1 MSTSPKDLTAAD
13 SLRLAAADGH
23 RFAAYRSRPRAG
35 TPKGGLVVIQEIF
48 GTNRHIRNVAD
59 SWAAQGYLCL
69 APGLF
74 DRIEP
79 GLEYGYDPKGIETG
93 RAARGK
99 VANEQA
105 LADIGA
111 AVSWLKGEGLPVAV
125 MGFCWGGLLSWLSA
139 ATLPIAGAV
148 SFYGGGIEGQ
158 ADAFKPKT
166 PIQLHYGLQDGYIG
180 PEARAKARAAA
191 PKAEYFEYPADHGF
205 CCDERGSYHADSAAV
220 SRGHAQDFLHRVL
233 G

>member
-1 MSTSPKDLTAAD
+1 MSKAIKDLTAAD

-23 RFAAYRSRPRAG
+23 RFATYRSRPKEGAL
-35 TPKGGLVVIQEIF
+35 KGGLVVIQEIF
-48 GTNRHIRNVAD
+48 GTNRHIRSVAD
-59 SWAAQGYLCL
+59 SYAAEGYLCL

-79 GLEYGYDPKGIETG
+79 GLEYGYDAKGIETG
-93 RAARGK
+93 RACRGK
-99 VANEQA
+99 ISNEQA
-105 LADIGA
+105 LADIAA
-111 AVSWLKGEGLPVAV
+111 AVGWLKGEGLPVAV
-125 MGFCWGGLLSWLSA
+125 MGFCWGGLLAWLSSA
-139 ATLPIAGAV
+139 ELPIAGAV

-158 ADAFKPKT
+158 AAKHPPKT

-180 PEARAKARAAA
+180 PDARAAARAAA

-205 CCDERGSYHADSAAV
+205 CCDERGSYHAESAATA
-220 SRGHAQDFLHRVL
+220 RGHVQDFLHRVL